1 MIIFP
6 SHRRMKIVHVINRVG
21 AAGAEIML
29 LNLVLRLKDYG
40 FDQEILTLMPDGA
53 LIRNFQANAIEVRD
67 IGMKKGV
74 PSLRAMLRLNKA
86 ITQAKPDV
94 VHGWLY
100 HASLAATLATP
111 KPIPVIWGIH
121 HSLTSLAQE
130 KWLTRMIIKTG
141 SRLKRRI
148 ARYVFV
154 SKTSQRQHL
163 EIGYPPEKSD
173 TIPNGFDLSHFR
185 PDESIRQAVRSEWGF
200 ADEDIIIGNA
210 ARYHPMKNHMG
221 LVQSFS
227 KLAKRFHNVKL
238 VLMGRGIDDNNVEL
252 KTFVAEEML
261 ENQVFLLGERRDME
275 RLMNA
280 FDLYVSASY
289 SEAFPLVIGEA
300 MACGVPCIATDIG
313 DCRDIIDNTGRLVR
327 PGDDAG
333 LMQAIGELISLTAK
347 QRRELGYAARQRI
360 EAYYSLDMISN
371 KYADLYQQLIQQ

>member
-1 MIIFP
+1 
-6 SHRRMKIVHVINRVG
+6 MKILHVINRVG

-29 LNLVLRLKDYG
+29 LNLVLRLKNYN
-40 FDQEILTLMPDGA
+40 FDQEILTLMPDGV
-53 LIRNFQANAIEVRD
+53 LIKNFQANGIKVKD
-67 IGMKKGV
+67 VGMRKGV
-74 PSLRAMLRLNKA
+74 PSPRAIFRLNKV

-111 KPIPVIWGIH
+111 KTIPVIWGIH
-121 HSLTSLAQE
+121 HSLTGLAQE
-130 KWLTRMIIKTG
+130 KWLTRIIIKTG
-141 SRLKRRI
+141 SRLKKRI

-154 SKTSQRQHL
+154 SKTSQKQHV
-163 EIGYPPEKSD
+163 EIGYPSEQSE
-173 TIPNGFDLSHFR
+173 TIPNGFDLFRFR
-185 PDESIRQAVRSEWGF
+185 PDESVRQAVRNGWGF
-200 ADEDIIIGNA
+200 VDEDIIIANA

-221 LVQSFS
+221 LVRSFS

-261 ENQVFLLGERRDME
+261 ENQVFLLGERRDVE
-275 RLMNA
+275 CLMNA
-280 FDLYVSASY
+280 FDLYVSASLY
-289 SEAFPLVIGEA
+289 GEAFPLVIGEA
-300 MACGVPCIATDIG
+300 MACGVPCVATDIG

-333 LMQAIGELISLTAK
+333 LMQAMGELISLTAK

-371 KYADLYQQLIQQ
+371 KYADLYKRLIQQ